1 MDLEWSFS
9 TPFDPCSETYKGV
22 TPFTEPETRGLQ
34 AIMETVGGI
43 DLFIAFRGYGQS
55 IVYPVLRNDIPP
67 ANIHEHEVLAMV
79 FVHAVSYTSRGHI
92 NYEIGQ
98 SGPLYGLTSEDL
110 APEAQNRFIYTI
122 DLPYKGRYGLLHSES
137 NISSTLMETTAGIMC
152 MCLLYSKMLPVLP
165 VFCLCLAT
173 LVQGDASIQ
182 MWSVDVLKNND
193 VIRELE
199 NGGYFDIWGDNTTH
213 AQILV
218 SSTCRSTLVQQV
230 LESSEMRYWV
240 EVEDVMSLVQ
250 QERIFMETTKN
261 NREHP
266 MDWNVYHNTAD
277 VEKFINWVKEMGGC
291 FVQVLTAATTEEGR
305 QVLVIKVTDPF
316 SDEPKTKIWI
326 EAGIHAREWISPAV
340 SLYILNL
347 LITDDSWRDLLKRT
361 EWYIV
366 PVVNPD
372 GYHYS
377 FTSESAR
384 LWRKNR
390 QTHLD
395 RGCKGVS
402 LIRDMDLEWS
412 FSTPFDPCSET
423 YKGVT
428 PFTEPETRGLQAI
441 METVGG
447 IDLFIAFRGY
457 GQSIVYPVLR
467 NDIPPAN
474 IHEHEVLAMVFVHAV
489 SYTSRG
495 HINYEIGQS
504 GPLYGLTSEDLA
516 PEAQNRFIYTIDLP
530 YKGRYGLLHSE
541 SNISSTLMETTAGIM
556 CMVRH
561 ITNTGHCTNP

>member
-34 AIMETVGGI
+34 SIMETVGGI

-79 FVHAVSYTSRGHI
+79 FVHA
-92 NYEIGQ
+92 
-98 SGPLYGLTSEDL
+98 
-110 APEAQNRFIYTI
+110 
-122 DLPYKGRYGLLHSES
+122 
-137 NISSTLMETTAGIMC
+137 
-152 MCLLYSKMLPVLP
+152 CLLYSKMLPVLP

>member
-1 MDLEWSFS
+1 
-9 TPFDPCSETYKGV
+9 
-22 TPFTEPETRGLQ
+22 
-34 AIMETVGGI
+34 
-43 DLFIAFRGYGQS
+43 
-55 IVYPVLRNDIPP
+55 
-67 ANIHEHEVLAMV
+67 
-79 FVHAVSYTSRGHI
+79 
-92 NYEIGQ
+92 
-98 SGPLYGLTSEDL
+98 
-110 APEAQNRFIYTI
+110 
-122 DLPYKGRYGLLHSES
+122 
-137 NISSTLMETTAGIMC
+137 
-152 MCLLYSKMLPVLP
+152 MLPVLP